1 MNEKLV
7 KICQR
12 RQAHRRRADRH
23 ITADQRVEH
32 PPGDH
37 DDLSGVQFDEGDLI
51 RPPALSQVLDHLA
64 AEQWMPGV
72 VNGDIP
78 PDMGRMTLSVPRR
91 LRRPVPR
98 QLGWPPGLTGGR
110 A

>member
-78 PDMGRMTLSVPRR
+78 PDMGRMTLRSALHARIACSAAPMAVARR
-91 LRRPVPR
+91 SH
-98 QLGWPPGLTGGR
+98 PP
-110 A
+110 